1 VSSDDQ
7 PQQPRIGFITDGS
20 VSRAAPHWE
29 QVDRVGGAPGPGAS
43 LRARAS
49 GERARAR
56 TAALRPVALRVGVP
70 TALTPAVIVALRPVG
85 TLGVVAA
92 AAAVGVVLAVGAAVF
107 GYLTRARWGWD
118 GPSRELRRRA
128 RHETRVAATL
138 DPLESAGWVV
148 LHDRLVDAHRVPH
161 LLIGPPGVVLLY
173 PSSFGPLART
183 RYWVR
188 RALALTHSA
197 VEWVLTL
204 PATVL
209 LRHQLPHLS
218 ATVDPVI
225 DDTNVSW
232 AAAAWARHTLVG
244 RLATDPT
251 LDGWTVLVSPTSPC
265 CTDPPTGGRLPST
278 TAASATTTPALSY
291 AATSTTNC
299 PEPSPAGPPPTGGT
313 LEIQSVHSCATE
325 RQYVAYFQHG
335 CHSCSGSARA
345 TRDPGRG
352 SCRSRVGARRP
363 VASAC
368 RWIAAGV
375 GAATRRC

>member
-20 VSRAAPHWE
+20 VSRAALHWE
-29 QVDRVGGAPGPGAS
+29 QVDRAGGAPGPGAS

-56 TAALRPVALRVGVP
+56 TTALRPVALRVGVP
-70 TALTPAVIVALRPVG
+70 TALTIAVLVALWTAG

-92 AAAVGVVLAVGAAVF
+92 ATAVGVVLAVGAAVF

-138 DPLESAGWVV
+138 DPLESAGWVM

-173 PSSFGPLART
+173 PASFGPLART
-183 RYWVR
+183 HYWIR
-188 RALALTHSA
+188 RTLALTHSA

-218 ATVDPVI
+218 ATADPI
-225 DDTNVSW
+225 TEATDVSW
-232 AAAAWARHTLVG
+232 AAANWARHTLAA
-244 RLATDPT
+244 RLDTDPT
-251 LDGWTVLVSPTSPC
+251 LDGWTVLVFAHLALLHR
-265 CTDPPTGGRLPST
+265 PPDRWAPPVDEHQVGYHDTGAVLRRHLEHELPGALT
-278 TAASATTTPALSY
+278 RRAVAYLATIADD
-291 AATSTTNC
+291 NC
-299 PEPSPAGPPPTGGT
+299 PPA
-313 LEIQSVHSCATE
+313 
-325 RQYVAYFQHG
+325 
-335 CHSCSGSARA
+335 
-345 TRDPGRG
+345 
-352 SCRSRVGARRP
+352 
-363 VASAC
+363 
-368 RWIAAGV
+368 
-375 GAATRRC
+375 